1 MTRRKNMPEGSKK
14 RSIIPLQNSGLIQD
28 VVRHIK
34 LIWLLIKDKRVNFFL
49 KILPIA
55 SLVYLVSPIDMLPG
69 MVVPVIGALDDA
81 AIIWIGTSLFISLC
95 PEEVVQEH
103 TLSLEKTIAG
113 TWKNSPGEDE
123 FVDVEARDITED

>member
-1 MTRRKNMPEGSKK
+1 MPEGSKK

>member
-1 MTRRKNMPEGSKK
+1 MPEGSKK
-14 RSIIPLQNSGLIQD
+14 KSIIPAQNTGLIQD

-34 LIWLLIKDKRVNFFL
+34 LIWLLIKDKRVNVFL

-69 MVVPVIGALDDA
+69 MVLPIIGALDDA

-95 PEEVVQEH
+95 PENIVQEH
-103 TLSLEKTIAG
+103 THALERTLTGI
-113 TWKNSPGEDE
+113 WKNSWK
-123 FVDVEARDITED
+123 RR

>member
-81 AIIWIGTSLFISLC
+81 AIIRIGTSLFISLC

>member
-1 MTRRKNMPEGSKK
+1 MPEGSKK
-14 RSIIPLQNSGLIQD
+14 KSIIPAQNTGLIQD

-34 LIWLLIKDKRVNFFL
+34 LIWLLIKDKRVNVFL
-49 KILPIA
+49 KFLPIA

-95 PEEVVQEH
+95 PENIVQEH
-103 TLSLEKTIAG
+103 THALERTLTGI
-113 TWKNSPGEDE
+113 WKNSESEDE
-123 FVDVEARDITED
+123 IVDAIARDVTEDQRK